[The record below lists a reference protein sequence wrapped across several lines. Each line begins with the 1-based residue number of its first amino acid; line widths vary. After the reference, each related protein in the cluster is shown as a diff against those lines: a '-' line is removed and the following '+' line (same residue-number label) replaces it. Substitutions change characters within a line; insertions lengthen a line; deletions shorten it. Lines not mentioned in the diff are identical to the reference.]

1 MVATA
6 DIRFK
11 RMKRE
16 YDTLHDTQDETL
28 DKVDGIEAAILGLNQ
43 AVTANR
49 ELIMANRELIMAST
63 RRLDDL
69 TEKMDRLM
77 THLDVP
83 PKPPMGFMRDDA
95 PVD

>member
-28 DKVDGIEAAILGLNQ
+28 SKVDSLESAILGLTE
-43 AVTANR
+43 AVASNR
-49 ELIMANRELIMAST
+49 DLIMANTRQIAELHDKLDAIM
-63 RRLDDL
+63 
-69 TEKMDRLM
+69 K
-77 THLDVP
+77 HQDVP
-83 PKPPMGFMRDDA
+83 FKPMGFLIEDKK
-95 PVD
+95 P

>member
-28 DKVDGIEAAILGLNQ
+28 DKVDSIEAALLGLTE
-43 AVTANR
+43 AVVENAR
-49 ELIMANRELIMAST
+49 QIAELHNKVDAIMRHQ
-63 RRLDDL
+63 
-69 TEKMDRLM
+69 K
-77 THLDVP
+77 VP
-83 PKPPMGFMRDDA
+83 YKPPMGFMKDQPPID
-95 PVD
+95 

>member
-43 AVTANR
+43 AVTANQER
-49 ELIMANRELIMAST
+49 NEQQFAEIQAMLQAIIKDQN
-63 RRLDDL
+63 
-69 TEKMDRLM
+69 
-77 THLDVP
+77 VP
-83 PKPPMGFMRDDA
+83 YKPTMGFMKDE
-95 PVD
+95 